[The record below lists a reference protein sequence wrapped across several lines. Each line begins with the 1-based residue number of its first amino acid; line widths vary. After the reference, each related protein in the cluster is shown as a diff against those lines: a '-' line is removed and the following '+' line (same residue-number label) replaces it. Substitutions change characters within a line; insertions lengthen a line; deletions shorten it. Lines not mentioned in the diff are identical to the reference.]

1 MFEIKHIH
9 GLLKPFTN
17 YDIIIGGTDY
27 KADFVKGIAI
37 ASLINSQ
44 ILTSQSK
51 EWLPI
56 ENSELA
62 NIRESSLIQWNFQL
76 DFYKRNDDNVE
87 MIQAFNE
94 AIQVREF
101 LKGLDCQDY
110 LKALGSEILPNYSV
124 IQFTT
129 EAVDNK
135 IINRAFF
142 EFSIVSRFEILESDS
157 KIENV
162 TISNKILTQGE

>member
-110 LKALGSEILPNYSV
+110 LKALDSEILPNYSI

-142 EFSIVSRFEILESDS
+142 EFSIVSRFSVLESDS

>member
-1 MFEIKHIH
+1 MFELKHIYE
-9 GLLKPFTN
+9 LLKRFTSYN
-17 YDIIIGGTDY
+17 VIIGGTDY

-37 ASLINSQ
+37 ASLVNSQ

-51 EWLPI
+51 EWIPL
-56 ENSELA
+56 ENSDLT
-62 NIRESSLIQWNFQL
+62 NIKESSLIQWNFQL
-76 DFYKRNDDNVE
+76 DFYKRNDENVE
-87 MIQAFNE
+87 SIQAFNE
-94 AIQVREF
+94 AIKVREY

-110 LKALGSEILPNYSV
+110 LKALDSEILPNYSI

-142 EFSIVSRFEILESDS
+142 EFSIVSRFSVLESDS